1 MKKLLALLLL
11 LLLTFSLVA
20 CGNNDS
26 PDPSGSDNPG
36 VSQSGENDD
45 DQGSEST
52 VGGSEEN
59 DSGESTV
66 GGSEENDSGESTVG
80 GGENTN
86 GETDSKPWPENELT
100 KLLPTPA
107 QGKVSVVGGNDTFTM
122 IEVSWTYDEVL
133 AYVHQLKEAGFGD
146 DIVEKF
152 EQQKTINRTHN
163 GVNIYLVYMN
173 DETTSITLMPA

>member
-1 MKKLLALLLL
+1 MKKLITLLLV

-20 CGNNDS
+20 CGNEET

-36 VSQSGENDD
+36 VSQSGENNDS
-45 DQGSEST
+45 QGS
-52 VGGSEEN
+52 
-59 DSGESTV
+59 ESTV

-86 GETDSKPWPENELT
+86 GETGSKPWPENELT

-163 GVNIYLVYMN
+163 GVNIYLVYM
-173 DETTSITLMPA
+173 DDTYTSITIMPA

>member
-66 GGSEENDSGESTVG
+66 GG
-80 GGENTN
+80 GENTN
-86 GETDSKPWPENELT
+86 GETGSKPWPENELT

-107 QGKVSVVGGNDTFTM
+107 QGKVSVVGGNDTFTI

-163 GVNIYLVYMN
+163 GVNIYLVYM
-173 DETTSITLMPA
+173 DDTYTSITIMPA

>member
-36 VSQSGENDD
+36 VSQSSENDD

-52 VGGSEEN
+52 G
-59 DSGESTV
+59 

-86 GETDSKPWPENELT
+86 GETGSKPWPENELT

-163 GVNIYLVYMN
+163 GVNIYLVYM
-173 DETTSITLMPA
+173 DDTYTSITIMPA

>member
-1 MKKLLALLLL
+1 MKKLLALLLV
-11 LLLTFSLVA
+11 LLLTFSLAA
-20 CGNNDS
+20 CGNND
-26 PDPSGSDNPG
+26 DNPSGSENNPG

-66 GGSEENDSGESTVG
+66 GG
-80 GGENTN
+80 GENTN
-86 GETDSKPWPENELT
+86 GETGSKPWPENELT

-163 GVNIYLVYMN
+163 GVNIYLVYM
-173 DETTSITLMPA
+173 DDTYTSITIMPA

>member
-66 GGSEENDSGESTVG
+66 GG
-80 GGENTN
+80 GENTN
-86 GETDSKPWPENELT
+86 GETGSKTWPENELT

-163 GVNIYLVYMN
+163 GVNIYLVYM
-173 DETTSITLMPA
+173 DDTYTSITIMPA

>member
-1 MKKLLALLLL
+1 MKKLLALLLV
-11 LLLTFSLVA
+11 LLLTFSLAA
-20 CGNNDS
+20 CGNND
-26 PDPSGSDNPG
+26 DNPSGSENNPG
-36 VSQSGENDD
+36 VSQSGENNDS
-45 DQGSEST
+45 QGS
-52 VGGSEEN
+52 
-59 DSGESTV
+59 ESTV

-86 GETDSKPWPENELT
+86 GETGSKPWPENELT

-163 GVNIYLVYMN
+163 GVNIYLVYM
-173 DETTSITLMPA
+173 DDTYTSITIMPA

>member
-1 MKKLLALLLL
+1 MKKLLALLLV
-11 LLLTFSLVA
+11 LLLTFSLAA
-20 CGNNDS
+20 CTNNENT
-26 PDPSGSDNPG
+26 DPSGSDNPG

-66 GGSEENDSGESTVG
+66 GG
-80 GGENTN
+80 GENTN
-86 GETDSKPWPENELT
+86 GETGSKPWPENELT

-163 GVNIYLVYMN
+163 GVNIYLVYM
-173 DETTSITLMPA
+173 DDTYTSITIMPA

>member
-1 MKKLLALLLL
+1 MKKLFALLLAMMMI
-11 LLLTFSLVA
+11 FSLAA
-20 CGNNDS
+20 CGENNTTD
-26 PDPSGSDNPG
+26 PDKDNPG

-66 GGSEENDSGESTVG
+66 GG
-80 GGENTN
+80 GENTN
-86 GETDSKPWPENELT
+86 GETGSKPWPENELT

-163 GVNIYLVYMN
+163 GVNIYLVYM
-173 DETTSITLMPA
+173 DDTYTSITIMPA